1 MFIHP
6 AKVCLFCNILVIFLV
21 CSPNFFVNKRC
32 LAFFLLM
39 LICGFLEWMHV
50 WKFVS
55 NAVLIGFEMNIY
67 EHEHILQ
74 SCLTVVYL
82 SIYFVE
88 VAVIQSTFD
97 FAQVEANFWLQ
108 SVQFCSEEGS
118 VPLFFQQNNSFH
130 RVRQLQFRSSYLC
143 DMMTIQTISKTS
155 WLAGCAPNLQ
165 CLAYF
170 LITPHQGA
178 FILSQVLLFT
188 I

>member
-1 MFIHP
+1 MLAKFIHP
-6 AKVCLFCNILVIFLV
+6 AKVCLFCTILVIFLF
-21 CSPNFFVNKRC
+21 CLLNFFVNRRC
-32 LAFFLLM
+32 LTFFLLM

-108 SVQFCSEEGS
+108 SVQFCSEEET
-118 VPLFFQQNNSFH
+118 VPLFFQHNNIFHCVVRSFH
-130 RVRQLQFRSSYLC
+130 SDFHTSVIWWLFKLSPRQVGWHGL
-143 DMMTIQTISKTS
+143 
-155 WLAGCAPNLQ
+155 G
-165 CLAYF
+165 
-170 LITPHQGA
+170 LIGN
-178 FILSQVLLFT
+178 VLLTF
-188 I
+188 